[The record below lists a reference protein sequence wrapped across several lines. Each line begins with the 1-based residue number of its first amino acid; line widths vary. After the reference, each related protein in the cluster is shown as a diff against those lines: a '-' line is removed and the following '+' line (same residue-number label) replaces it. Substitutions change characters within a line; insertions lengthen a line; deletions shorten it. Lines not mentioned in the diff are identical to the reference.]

1 MKSLLKRSF
10 SALAIVVLLV
20 GGLLLHPAVYYAV
33 AVFSMMATLVE
44 YYRLNVSGG
53 RYVKEKVCIYVL
65 AVLVFT
71 VTMLTVEFGISTKW
85 LSLAVFPV
93 LICQGFMLIDC
104 RKDFDLNMHIFFPL
118 LYVVLPFTLSILLMY
133 PQGEFDGKLLLA
145 IYIIAWLNDVGAYL
159 FGMAFGQR
167 PGSKKLA
174 PEISPK
180 KSWIGVAGGT
190 LNSFAAAWLIWRFA
204 PIEWIP
210 LVHWMGIAAVISVF
224 GVCGDLF
231 ESLIK
236 RHSSVKDASNFIPG
250 HGGMLDRFDDILFV
264 VPAVAAYL
272 KLFELI

>member
-1 MKSLLKRSF
+1 MKSLLKRTL
-10 SALAIVVLLV
+10 SATAIVVLLV
-20 GGLLLHPAVYYAV
+20 GGLLISPWIYAPL
-33 AVFSMMATLVE
+33 AIFAMISTIVE
-44 YYRLNVSGG
+44 YYKLNVRGQ
-53 RYVKEKVCIYVL
+53 RYVKEKACIYFL
-65 AVLVFT
+65 AIVAFV
-71 VTMLTVEFGISTKW
+71 VTLLIHEFGISPKW
-85 LSLAVFPV
+85 LFATVFPI

-118 LYVVLPFTLSILLMY
+118 MYLILPFTLSVILMY
-133 PQGEFDGKLLLA
+133 PRGEFDGILLLS
-145 IYIIAWLNDVGAYL
+145 IYIIAWLNDVGAYI
-159 FGMAFGQR
+159 FGMSFGQR

-180 KSWIGVAGGT
+180 KSWIGVVGGT
-190 LNSFAAAWLIWRFA
+190 ITSFAAALGIWKFIGADYFPLI
-204 PIEWIP
+204 
-210 LVHWMGIAAVISVF
+210 HWMAIAALISLF

-264 VPAVAAYL
+264 IPAVVAYL